1 MDLKRLNVVLR
12 FLKRQK
18 VGIMYGKVEAPYRLS
33 GYTDAAFKAQEDESS
48 GLAIRGLAV
57 VLTTQSEKIPT
68 SPSGKVN
75 LVEYLVRRIRRVV
88 RSTFAAELNSLLD
101 SIESVLLIQLAMH
114 QIFCGTDQ
122 SAEELMHALESG
134 GLYPPIEFVIDAQS
148 VYDALNVL
156 DVCTPQESSL
166 KLHLIAIRN
175 RMERGVI
182 NAVWWCD
189 TRDMLA
195 DALTKGGIDR
205 AQIVK
210 CMNTGRLEVI
220 HTPKRCT
227 RR

>member
-1 MDLKRLNVVLR
+1 M
-12 FLKRQK
+12 
-18 VGIMYGKVEAPYRLS
+18 
-33 GYTDAAFKAQEDESS
+33 
-48 GLAIRGLAV
+48 
-57 VLTTQSEKIPT
+57 VLTTQSAVSPS
-68 SPSGKVN
+68 SPSGQVN

-114 QIFCGTDQ
+114 QIFCGTDE
-122 SAEELMHALESG
+122 SAEELMHSLESG

-148 VYDALNVL
+148 VFDALNVL

-175 RMERGVI
+175 RLERSVI
-182 NAVWWCD
+182 KSIWWCD

-205 AQIVK
+205 AMLVK
-210 CMNTGRLEVI
+210 CMKQGRLDIV
-220 HTPKRCT
+220 HPVKRCT
-227 RR
+227 RRADDKSICDRSIVLLA